1 MNEKELYRELGRLTK
16 DRSRWSERI
25 PYVSS
30 LLAHESV
37 RIQAKALWLLG

>member
-1 MNEKELYRELGRLTK
+1 MDEMELYRALGNLTK
-16 DRSRWSERI
+16 DKSRWKERI